1 VPESTAIQKAG
12 NATYYL
18 LLRWLAGL
26 DGCTASQLAEHLNT
40 DYRTAW
46 ELMRLLVEL
55 PFVTHD
61 ADAKLYSARLDIPL
75 WKLRTLKPREMS
87 LSCRAALLTYLLTY
101 LSLSADM
108 GITTVQAM
116 GWLGL
121 RRQAV
126 LEMIDHLSAADCLL
140 PIYQDGWHWKIV
152 SAHLVIACKHDRMD

>member
-1 VPESTAIQKAG
+1 MPESTATQTAG

-26 DGCTASQLAEHLNT
+26 DGCTASQLAEHLDT

-46 ELMRLLVEL
+46 ELMERLVEL
-55 PFVTHD
+55 PFICYDNEARV
-61 ADAKLYSARLDIPL
+61 YSARLDTPL
-75 WKLRTLKPREMS
+75 WKQRRLQAREMG

-101 LSLSADM
+101 LTLSCDM
-108 GITTVQAM
+108 GLTTVQAM

-126 LEMIDHLSAADCLL
+126 LEMIDHLSAAGCQL

-152 SAHLVIACKHDRMD
+152 AAHLVIACKHDRMN